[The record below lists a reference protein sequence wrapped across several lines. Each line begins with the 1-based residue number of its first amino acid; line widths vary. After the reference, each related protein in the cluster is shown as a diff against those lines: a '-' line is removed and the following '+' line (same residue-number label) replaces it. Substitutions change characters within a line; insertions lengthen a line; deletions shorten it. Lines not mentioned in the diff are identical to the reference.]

1 MKNGKK
7 TENPLEIAGR
17 RVKLYLLSYTI
28 FKLQN
33 KGDIEM
39 GKQYNKVQKRARLK
53 RYIERQKA
61 KARAA
66 MKPSKKK

>member
-1 MKNGKK
+1 
-7 TENPLEIAGR
+7 
-17 RVKLYLLSYTI
+17 
-28 FKLQN
+28 
-33 KGDIEM
+33 M

-66 MKPSKKK
+66 MKPSKKKYTPVSRADLSRR

>member
-1 MKNGKK
+1 
-7 TENPLEIAGR
+7 
-17 RVKLYLLSYTI
+17 
-28 FKLQN
+28 
-33 KGDIEM
+33 M
-39 GKQYNKVQKRARLK
+39 GKQYNKLQKRARLK

>member
-1 MKNGKK
+1 MFINK
-7 TENPLEIAGR
+7 R
-17 RVKLYLLSYTI
+17 RQK
-28 FKLQN
+28 
-33 KGDIEM
+33 M

-66 MKPSKKK
+66 MKPAKKK